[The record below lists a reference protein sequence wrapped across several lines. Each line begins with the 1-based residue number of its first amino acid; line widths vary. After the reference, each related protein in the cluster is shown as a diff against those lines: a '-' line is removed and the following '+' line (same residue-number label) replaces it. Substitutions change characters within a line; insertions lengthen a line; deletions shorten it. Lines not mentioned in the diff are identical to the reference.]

1 MKVIQKKKN
10 KRLGLLNQ
18 KKKKKNSLEVSIQ
31 DWVY

>member
-1 MKVIQKKKN
+1 MKVIQKKK

-18 KKKKKNSLEVSIQ
+18 KKKNSLEVSIQ